1 MVKNIRDS
9 IRKLEVTAIFD
20 LVGPII
26 FKKID
31 AITPQ
36 DVVTAIDNWD
46 DPWNYITPD
55 IEEKL
60 VSLKNKYN
68 FLIKRYINTITPEML
83 MDILLKEKP
92 DIAKAIIN
100 HKDGDKWWTDI
111 INNGKRKIIEDL

>member
-46 DPWNYITPD
+46 DPWDYITPD